1 MAVVPDR
8 RIEMVQKLTNLR
20 TNKAIVT
27 EALEKRL
34 VTEGHSL
41 HISPKVE
48 PSPLDVKPELNG
60 SAEHSLIDLTES
72 QVNCSEFQMMS
83 TDAIKSEPGISKIDA
98 DDEMKKVENPEHIL
112 RRLSMQSQMDSSND
126 MCINGEKSEVS
137 SSENRAL
144 DSETLRELLETVE
157 TGISMTEQQLI
168 EQIEKRKKFKA
179 DDARRTHN
187 YDPFILTFL
196 FMLTQQR
203 LLDELLPQ
211 ARRSYNTV
219 NQTNGRVRRLST
231 KKPQKANGIGNRR
244 RGRKKGTKKK

>member
-34 VTEGHSL
+34 LTEGQNSYV
-41 HISPKVE
+41 SPKVE
-48 PSPLDVKPELNG
+48 PSTSDDHSELNG
-60 SAEHSLIDLTES
+60 NAEHSPIDMTES
-72 QVNCSEFQMMS
+72 EMKSSELQIMNAES
-83 TDAIKSEPGISKIDA
+83 IKSEPGVSKIEC
-98 DDEMKKVENPEHIL
+98 DEMKKVENPEHIL
-112 RRLSMQSQMDSSND
+112 RRLSMQSQKDSSND

-137 SSENRAL
+137 SSESRAL